1 LKIKIDE
8 NIGRRGIELLRQ
20 AGHDVMS
27 VPEQGL
33 SGAPDETVFHVCV
46 SEGRTLITLDRDFGQ
61 VPRFPP
67 KQSAGIVILELGT
80 PATLASLQRVNFF
93 RSPRRVQLKVSFGL
107 SRPVVFAFIW
117 RGTWNNA
124 PSRLIPAP
132 PRCGVAVQC
141 AVSRPLRHH
150 TD

>member
-1 LKIKIDE
+1 MKIKVDE

-33 SGAPDETVFHVCV
+33 SGAPDETVFHACV

-80 PATLASLQRVNFF
+80 PATLASL
-93 RSPRRVQLKVSFGL
+93 RRRLREFL
-107 SRPVVFAFIW
+107 SLASARPVEGELWIVEAG
-117 RGTWNNA
+117 RV
-124 PSRLIPAP
+124 RVHLE
-132 PRCGVAVQC
+132 R
-141 AVSRPLRHH
+141 
-150 TD
+150 DME

>member
-46 SEGRTLITLDRDFGQ
+46 SEGRTPITLDRDFGQ

-80 PATLASLQRVNFF
+80 PATLASLQRRLREF
-93 RSPRRVQLKVSFGL
+93 L
-107 SRPVVFAFIW
+107 SLASARPVEGELWIVEAG
-117 RGTWNNA
+117 RV
-124 PSRLIPAP
+124 RVHLE
-132 PRCGVAVQC
+132 RDVE
-141 AVSRPLRHH
+141 
-150 TD
+150 